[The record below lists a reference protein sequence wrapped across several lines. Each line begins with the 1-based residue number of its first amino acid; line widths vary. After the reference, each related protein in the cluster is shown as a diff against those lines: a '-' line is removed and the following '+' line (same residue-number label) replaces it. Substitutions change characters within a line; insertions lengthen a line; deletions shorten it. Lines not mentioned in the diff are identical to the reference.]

1 MSTKPRILVVDDSA
15 TARRQLCPQLR
26 DAGMEVSEASDG
38 SEGLWRAREQLFDLV
53 LTDIHM
59 PEMDGLAFVQRLRE
73 LPNYKDVPVVALTSD
88 GSAQR
93 REQGRRLGIRAWV
106 LKPPDVPKLVAG
118 LKSVLRPPHAADW
131 QGELDAPDDGSGP

>member
-1 MSTKPRILVVDDSA
+1 MLRKPRILVVDDST
-15 TARRQLCPQLR
+15 TARNQLCPKLR
-26 DAGMEVSEASDG
+26 DAGLEVTEASDG
-38 SEGLWRAREQLFDLV
+38 SEGLWRAREQQFDLV

-59 PEMDGLAFVQRLRE
+59 PAMDGLLFVQRLRE
-73 LPNYKDVPVVALTSD
+73 LPNYKDIPVVALTSD

-118 LKSVLRPPHAADW
+118 LRSVLNPTDTGGLQELEPPA
-131 QGELDAPDDGSGP
+131 GEDR

>member
-1 MSTKPRILVVDDSA
+1 MPVKPKILVVDDST
-15 TARRQLCPQLR
+15 TARNQLSPKLR
-26 DAGMEVSEASDG
+26 DAGLEVTEASDG
-38 SEGLWRAREQLFDLV
+38 SEGLWRAREQQFDLI

-59 PEMDGLAFVQRLRE
+59 PAMDGLVFVQRLRE

-93 REQGRRLGIRAWV
+93 REQGRKLGIRAWV

-118 LKSVLRPPHAADW
+118 LQSVLTPSESVAW
-131 QGELDAPDDGSGP
+131 QALESPESKGG